1 MRIGLYL
8 HLPFCKKK
16 CPYCDFFSVEE
27 LPQEDLYLKALLK
40 ELELLSK
47 FLKKYF
53 QEERITIETFY
64 AGGGTPSLFSPFF
77 YERLFESLSQT
88 FEFSPIE
95 LTLEANPE
103 SLTFEK
109 AKDYRSLGFNRISL
123 GIQTFQKRG
132 LRFLQRIH
140 SLKES
145 IRAIEGALKAGF
157 ENISLDFIY
166 GWIGQGVKSLEKDLK
181 LALTFKI
188 KHLSFYELTLYPG
201 TPFYKKFGKNPSFL
215 REKRLLNLYS
225 FLRNYLYNQGFFQY
239 EISNYARPGFEAK
252 HNLKYWKIEP
262 YLGIGA
268 GAVSR
273 IGNLRFE
280 NTKKLKEYFEKLLE
294 KKVLPHRLI
303 EKLDNF
309 EFAKEYLFMGL
320 RLVEG
325 INLSKLNTLGYTIEK
340 GALFLLEKRGY
351 LKISKDSLSLSEKGM
366 SLHNQ
371 VVKFLWDH
379 LVKVK

>member
-1 MRIGLYL
+1 MKIGLYL

-47 FLKKYF
+47 FLEKYF
-53 QEERITIETFY
+53 QEKRITIETFY

-103 SLTFEK
+103 SLTFKK
-109 AKDYRSLGFNRISL
+109 AKNYKAVGFNRISL

-132 LRFLQRIH
+132 LKFLQRIH
-140 SLKES
+140 SPKES
-145 IRAIEGALKAGF
+145 ISAIEGALKAGF

-166 GWIGQGVKSLEKDLK
+166 GWVGQGVKSLEKDLK

-215 REKRLLNLYS
+215 REKRLLKLYS